1 MDLTLLKDRPVE
13 WLRAGPE
20 SDVVVSSRVRLARNV
35 EGYPFV
41 SRASERQRARIE
53 ELLRNVLLGPQV
65 EPPLH
70 YVRLDQLGPLMRELL
85 LERRLISSE
94 HAEADWVRA
103 VAFDDAEQVSIMVNE
118 EDHLRLQV
126 IRGGLRLQEVAD
138 EADRLDDTLGRR
150 VPMAFSRKYGY
161 LTACPTN
168 TGTGMRASVMLH
180 LPGVVMAQE
189 MDRVINVVRSERL
202 TLRGVYG
209 EGTHGAGDFY
219 QVSNHVTLGPSEEE
233 IVSSVAGAAGKLMEV
248 ERAARATLRTK
259 HRAKLQG
266 RLERALGLLRS
277 ASTISSQEALS
288 LLSQIR
294 MGVEMEL
301 LGEAPLQTL
310 NELLLLTLP
319 AHLQTMEGRVLDTA
333 VRNELRA
340 AYVKDRLS
348 TG

>member
-13 WLRAGPE
+13 WLKAGPE
-20 SDVVVSSRVRLARNV
+20 SDVVVSSRVRLARNID
-35 EGYPFV
+35 GYPFV
-41 SRASERQRARIE
+41 GRASERQKARIE
-53 ELLRNVLLGPQV
+53 ELLRNVLLSA
-65 EPPLH
+65 EIDPPLH
-70 YVRLDQLGPLMRELL
+70 YVRLDQIGPLMRELL
-85 LERRLISSE
+85 LERRLISTE
-94 HAEADWVRA
+94 HAEGDGVRA
-103 VAFDDAEQVSIMVNE
+103 VAFDDDERVSVMVNE

-126 IRGGLRLQEVAD
+126 IRGGLRLDEVHERAD
-138 EADRLDDTLGRR
+138 ALDDLLARR
-150 VPMAFSRKYGY
+150 IPLAYSAKYGY

-168 TGTGMRASVMLH
+168 VGTGMRASVMVH
-180 LPGVVMAQE
+180 LPGVVMSQE
-189 MDRVINVVRSERL
+189 MDRVIDIVRGEQL

-219 QVSNHVTLGPSEEE
+219 QISNHVTLGPSEDE
-233 IVSSVAGAAGKLMEV
+233 IVAAVAGAARTLVEL
-248 ERAARATLRTK
+248 ERAARSNLRTK
-259 HRAKLQG
+259 HRGELEG
-266 RLERALGLLRS
+266 RLGRAFDLLAS

-301 LGEAPLQTL
+301 LSETRLQTL
-310 NELLLLTLP
+310 NDLLLLTLP
-319 AHLQTMEGRVLDTA
+319 AHLQTMEGRVLDTS